1 MLLFIYRILIN
12 SVLII
17 SPFIIVFRLIKKKEN
32 FYRFKE
38 KFTFFSKKKFK
49 KKLVWFHGAS
59 VGELLSVI
67 PLIEKLEKNK
77 NIDQILVTTS
87 TVSSS
92 KVFGNFKFKKTVHQF
107 FPIDTNF
114 ISKKFLH
121 YWRPSV
127 AIFIDSEI
135 WPNMLINLKK
145 NNVPTL
151 LLNARIT
158 KKSFKR
164 WKIFGNFSKS
174 IFKCFDLT
182 FPCNKE
188 TELYLKFF
196 GVKNIKLITN
206 LKFIQKNSIIKV
218 PLHIENFFSDKLFWC
233 AASTHNGEEETCF
246 NLHKK
251 LKNKNKKFVSIIIP
265 RHIERKDELIE
276 LMNKYQLKFHCH
288 SWKKRISNNIDIY
301 LVDSYGE
308 TEIFYKLNKIVFM
321 GGSIVKHGGQNPL
334 EAVRN
339 ACKIINGPYVENFK
353 DIYKLLEKFGISK
366 KINSSSGLEKG
377 IKQLLNKKKETVKIN
392 KKIKKIGTKLL
403 KDITKELNKI
413 I

>member
-1 MLLFIYRILIN
+1 MPLFIYRILIN
-12 SVLII
+12 LVLII

-164 WKIFGNFSKS
+164 WKIFRNFSKS

-251 LKNKNKKFVSIIIP
+251 LKKENKKFVSIIIP

-276 LMNKYQLKFHCH
+276 LMNKYELKFHCH

-353 DIYKLLEKFGISK
+353 DIYKLLEKFGISQ
-366 KINSSSGLEKG
+366 KINSSSGLEKS
-377 IKQLLNKKKETVKIN
+377 INQLLNKKKETVKIN

>member
-32 FYRFKE
+32 FIRFKE
-38 KFTFFSKKKFK
+38 KFAFFSKKKFK

-67 PLIEKLEKNK
+67 PLIENLEKNN

-87 TVSSS
+87 TISSS
-92 KVFGNFKFKKTVHQF
+92 KVFENFKFKKTVHQF
-107 FPIDTNF
+107 FPIDSNF

-127 AIFIDSEI
+127 AVFIDSEI

-158 KKSFKR
+158 KKSFHR
-164 WKIFGNFSKS
+164 WKLFDNFSKS
-174 IFKCFDLT
+174 IFKCFDRT

-188 TELYLKFF
+188 TKLYLKFF

-206 LKFIQKNSIIKV
+206 LKFTQKNSIIKV
-218 PLHIENFFSDKLFWC
+218 PLHIENFFSNKLFWC
-233 AASTHNGEEETCF
+233 AASTHNGEEEICF

-276 LMNKYQLKFHCH
+276 LMNKYQLKYHCH
-288 SWKKRISNNIDIY
+288 SWRKRISNNIDIY

-366 KINSSSGLEKG
+366 KINSSSGLEKS
-377 IKQLLNKKKETVKIN
+377 IQQLLNKKKETVKIN